1 MSGIKGDFGGS
12 GVGSDV
18 SVGSSDSGSGIGG
31 GDVGHCRSGRFFTA
45 IFLDAKGE
53 KKIGGFGDWI

>member
-1 MSGIKGDFGGS
+1 MSGVERDLV
-12 GVGSDV
+12 VGSCGCGRRGYVLDRIRKL
-18 SVGSSDSGSGIGG
+18 GNKSG
-31 GDVGHCRSGRFFTA
+31 GRKFFAA